1 MKRIDLLYQKAL
13 FLHSNYIANEGD
25 LDYADKEYGW
35 LCDELEDVEVGFFKD
50 DGADSSYAEKLR
62 EKNYELTEE
71 EAINI
76 LEHRIESI
84 EDYFD
89 KPLIYPDFSH
99 EPT

>member
-1 MKRIDLLYQKAL
+1 MKKVDFLYQKAS
-13 FLHSNYIANEGD
+13 FLHSNYIGNKGLD

-35 LCDELEDVEVGFFKD
+35 LCDELEDVEVGFYKD
-50 DGADSSYAEKLR
+50 ESIDSGYAERLR
-62 EKNYELTEE
+62 EENYTLTEE

-89 KPLIYPDFSH
+89 KPLIYPDFTKT
-99 EPT
+99 E